1 MLKFLKKKK
10 TIQLPMVE
18 KLSEDYDVVIHIGA
32 PKAGSSAIQKYL
44 VENRSKL
51 LEVGFYYPEHGLDE
65 NGISCGHSII
75 GKNLSDGNH
84 ATAAAIMQTYLTEAK
99 KLQCTLL
106 ISTESLFDKAESLK
120 KILGHHRCKIIA
132 FFREPLESL
141 YSNYNQGIKRNYLT
155 SRLEAF
161 CQSNIDK
168 PDDFLSGKV
177 FEHWARVFGKEHIA
191 VLGYDTEVFSQTPI
205 QSIFLSLIGI
215 DIISQKQHFKFNTHY
230 VNNSYCLA
238 ALELKRMFNFVLDKT
253 QSKLNNQIDWFLQGI
268 SDKSNKTKYQL
279 ADRITTE
286 TYQQLK
292 NKFSASTLK
301 IREDYLL
308 ALNPNFLNEDKK
320 LKLKTVN
327 QAKLAAEMVD
337 LLTQLNQQKPH
348 LYRYIQQQINTF
360 IQNKAQHY
368 EIIKLAEMF
377 NYDLNQIEMKEAW
390 FNQNQLMN
398 MPNLQP
404 VEIYRDIAYLCYHRG
419 DLSNAQRLIEK
430 AREIRPNGPA
440 MIQLSKLIKQKLNEK

>member
-18 KLSEDYDVVIHIGA
+18 KLREDYDVVIHIGA

-177 FEHWARVFGKEHIA
+177 FEHWSRVFGKEHIA
-191 VLGYDTEVFSQTPI
+191 VLGYDTKVFSQTPI

>member
-1 MLKFLKKKK
+1 MFKLFKKKK
-10 TIQLPMVE
+10 SIQLPTVE
-18 KLSEDYDVVIHIGA
+18 KLSENYDVVIHIGA

-65 NGISCGHSII
+65 NGISCGHSNL
-75 GKNLSDGNH
+75 GKNLSDGDP
-84 ATAAAIMQTYLTEAK
+84 ATAAAIMQTHLNEAK
-99 KLQCTLL
+99 KHHCTLL
-106 ISTESLFDKAESLK
+106 ISTESLFDKAEALK
-120 KILGHHRCKIIA
+120 EILGQHRCKIIA

-141 YSNYNQGIKRNYLT
+141 YSNYNQGIKRNFLT
-155 SRLEAF
+155 TRLEAF

-177 FEHWARVFGKEHIA
+177 FEHWATIFGKEHIT
-191 VLGYDTEVFSQTPI
+191 VLGYDAEVFSQTPI
-205 QSIFLSLIGI
+205 QSLFLSLLGI
-215 DIISQKQHFKFNTHY
+215 DAITQKQYFQFSTHY

-279 ADRITTE
+279 ADRISTE
-286 TYQQLK
+286 TYQKLK
-292 NKFSASTLK
+292 NKFSASALK
-301 IREDYLL
+301 IRENYLL
-308 ALNPNFLNEDKK
+308 TLNPNFLNEDKK
-320 LKLKTVN
+320 SKPKTVN
-327 QAKLAAEMVD
+327 QAKLSAEMVD
-337 LLTQLNQQKPH
+337 LLAQLNQQKPH
-348 LYRYIQQQINTF
+348 LYRYIQQQIDQF
-360 IQNKAQHY
+360 LQNNALHY

-377 NYDLNQIEMKEAW
+377 NYDLNQIEVKEAW
-390 FNQNQLMN
+390 FNQNQLKN
-398 MPNLQP
+398 IPNQQL

-419 DLSNAQRLIEK
+419 DLNNAQLLIEK

-440 MIQLSKLIKQKLNEK
+440 IIKLSELIKQRLNGK

>member
-1 MLKFLKKKK
+1 MFKLFKKKK
-10 TIQLPMVE
+10 KIQLPSVE

-44 VENRSKL
+44 LENSSKL
-51 LEVGFYYPEHGLDE
+51 LALGFYYPDHGLDE
-65 NGISCGHSII
+65 NGISCGHSIL
-75 GKNLSDGNH
+75 GKNLSDGDY
-84 ATAAAIMQTYLTEAK
+84 ATAAAIMQTYVAEAK
-99 KLQCTLL
+99 QHNCTLL
-106 ISTESLFDKAESLK
+106 ISTESLFDKAETLK
-120 KILGHHRCKIIA
+120 KILGNYRCKIIA
-132 FFREPLESL
+132 FYREPLESL

-155 SRLEAF
+155 TRLEAF

-168 PDDFLSGKV
+168 PDDFLSGQV
-177 FEHWARVFGKEHIA
+177 FEHWAVAFGKQHIT
-191 VLGYDTEVFSQTPI
+191 VVGYDTELFSQTPI
-205 QSIFLSLIGI
+205 QSVFLSLIGI
-215 DIISQKQHFKFNTHY
+215 DAISQKQHFIFNTHY

-253 QSKLNNQIDWFLQGI
+253 QSKLNHQIDWFLQGI

-286 TYQQLK
+286 TYEQLK

-301 IREDYLL
+301 IREDLLL

-320 LKLKTVN
+320 SKPKTVN
-327 QAKLAAEMVD
+327 QAKLSAEMID

-348 LYRYIQQQINTF
+348 LYRYIQQQIDTF
-360 IQNKAQHY
+360 LLNKTQHY

-377 NYDLNQIEMKEAW
+377 NFDLNQIEIKEAW
-390 FNQNQLMN
+390 FNQNQLKN
-398 MPNLQP
+398 IPNLQP

-419 DLSNAQRLIEK
+419 DLTNAQLLIEK

-440 MIQLSKLIKQKLNEK
+440 IVKLSELITQRLNAK